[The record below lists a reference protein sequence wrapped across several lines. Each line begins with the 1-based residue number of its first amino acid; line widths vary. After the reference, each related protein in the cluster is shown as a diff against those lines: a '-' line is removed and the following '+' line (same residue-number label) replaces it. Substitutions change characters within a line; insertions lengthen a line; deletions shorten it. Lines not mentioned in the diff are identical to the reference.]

1 MGLSGKVVLISDG
14 GHPSAAALEARFQK
28 EGATVAVNG
37 KPGGSF
43 SYDCTTPKGA
53 DALVEAVMAAHG
65 RVDILLH
72 NNNLVEAK
80 DFFTATEEEV
90 LRSLNYNLK
99 SAFVLTQ
106 AAGRKM
112 KDQNSGN
119 ILYLTSIHNE
129 KPTGMDFAYGMA
141 KGGLE
146 MLAAETALDLGSY
159 HVRANVIRWGGIEGD
174 DELFH
179 SELSPLYDNMKLKIL
194 TGETG
199 DYDQVA
205 ELAVFLSS
213 ENCPP
218 INGESINMDGGF
230 LRTYMIRYNYEEW
243 EARQK

>member
-1 MGLSGKVVLISDG
+1 MGLSGKIVLISDG
-14 GHPSAAALEARFQK
+14 GHPSAEALEARFLQ
-28 EGATVAVNG
+28 EGATVVVNG
-37 KPGGSF
+37 KPGGDY
-43 SYDCTTPKGA
+43 SYDCAKPAGA
-53 DALVEAVMAAHG
+53 DALVAAVTAAHG
-65 RVDILLH
+65 RLDILLH
-72 NNNLVEAK
+72 NHNLVEAK
-80 DFFTATEEEV
+80 DFFAATEEEV
-90 LRSLNYNLK
+90 FRSLNYNLK
-99 SAFVLTQ
+99 SAFLLTQ
-106 AAGRKM
+106 SAGRWM
-112 KDQNSGN
+112 KDHGGGN

-159 HVRANVIRWGGIEGD
+159 HVRVNVIRWGGIEGD

-199 DYDQVA
+199 NYDQVA
-205 ELAVFLSS
+205 ELAYFLSS
-213 ENCPP
+213 DDCPP
-218 INGESINMDGGF
+218 INGQSITVDGGF

>member
-14 GHPSAAALEARFQK
+14 GHPSAEALETRFLQG
-28 EGATVAVNG
+28 GAAVAVNG

-43 SYDCTTPKGA
+43 SYDCTTPGGA
-53 DALVEAVMAAHG
+53 DALVAAVISAYG
-65 RVDILLH
+65 RLDILLH
-72 NNNLVEAK
+72 NHNLVEAK
-80 DFFTATEEEV
+80 DFFAAAEEEV
-90 LRSLNYNLK
+90 FRSLSYNLK

-146 MLAAETALDLGSY
+146 MLAAETALDLGGY

-199 DYDQVA
+199 NYDQVA
-205 ELAVFLSS
+205 ELAYFLSS
-213 ENCPP
+213 DACPP
-218 INGESINMDGGF
+218 INGQSITVDGGF
-230 LRTYMIRYNYEEW
+230 LRTYMIRSNYEEW
-243 EARQK
+243 EARQS